1 MAKKVLVIEDY
12 EEYRIVIK
20 HVLTPKGFDVYE
32 AKDGEAG
39 LNAIKDVKPDVIIL
53 DLGLPKKTG
62 VEVLEEMLKDA
73 ELAKIHVI
81 VATANEDEESIRQV
95 TRLGVTNYLT
105 KPYTPGEIL
114 EAVRVV
120 APKA

>member
-1 MAKKVLVIEDY
+1 MAKKVLVVEDY
-12 EEYRIVIK
+12 QEYRVVIQ
-20 HVLTPKGFDVYE
+20 HVLTPKGFEVFE

-39 LNAIKDVKPDVIIL
+39 LRAAKEHKPDVIIL
-53 DLGLPKKTG
+53 DLGLPKMSG
-62 VEVLEEMLKDA
+62 VEVLEELMKDP

-81 VATANEDEESIRQV
+81 VATANDDEESIRTV

-105 KPYTPGEIL
+105 KPYTPGEIM
-114 EAVRVV
+114 EAVRII

>member
-1 MAKKVLVIEDY
+1 MAKKILVIEDY
-12 EEYRIVIK
+12 QEYRIVIR
-20 HVLTPKGFDVYE
+20 HVLTPKGFEVYE

-39 LNAIKDVKPDVIIL
+39 LAAIREHKPDVIIL
-53 DLGLPKKTG
+53 DLGLPKMTG
-62 VEVLEEMLKDA
+62 TEVLEEMLKDPS
-73 ELAKIHVI
+73 LAKIHVI
-81 VATANEDEESIRQV
+81 VATANDEEESIRQV

>member
-1 MAKKVLVIEDY
+1 MAKKVLIVEDY
-12 EEYRIVIK
+12 QEYRIVAR
-20 HVLTPKGFDVYE
+20 HVLTPKGFEVYE

-39 LNAIKDVKPDVIIL
+39 LASIKEHRPDVVIL
-53 DLGLPKKTG
+53 DLGLPKMTG
-62 VEVLEEMLKDA
+62 VQVLEEMMKDP

-81 VATANEDEESIRQV
+81 VASANDDEESIRQV
-95 TRLGVTNYLT
+95 TRLGITNYLT